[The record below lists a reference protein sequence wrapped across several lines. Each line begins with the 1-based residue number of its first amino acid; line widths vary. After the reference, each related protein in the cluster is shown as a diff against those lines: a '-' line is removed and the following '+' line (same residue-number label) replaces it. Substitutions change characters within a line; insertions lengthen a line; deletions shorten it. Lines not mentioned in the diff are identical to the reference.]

1 MNQQLNSYIFVV
13 HLRLNPSEGTH
24 PESTGKVL
32 ALGNVARTKGF

>member
-13 HLRLNPSEGTH
+13 HLMLNPGQGTH

-32 ALGNVARTKGF
+32 VLGNAARIKGF

>member
-13 HLRLNPSEGTH
+13 HLMLNLSEGIH

-32 ALGNVARTKGF
+32 VLGNAARTKGF